1 MSATFVG
8 VGAIRGLGIGTVVAA
23 CTMGKG
29 ISFIG
34 SLLDKRLTFHSV
46 LDGQKV

>member
-1 MSATFVG
+1 
-8 VGAIRGLGIGTVVAA
+8 
-23 CTMGKG
+23 MGKD
-29 ISFIG
+29 IAFIG